1 MIITNDLNANSS
13 ELERAFPKVDAGITP
28 FGSRILVQ
36 IRTPK
41 SKTSGGIL
49 LTADTK
55 DTELWN
61 TQIAKVIWVGPL
73 SFRNR
78 TTQEPWIE
86 GEWCTAGDFVRVPKY
101 GGDRWVVDNPANK
114 DEPAMF
120 AMYDDLNLIG
130 KVTIDPL
137 AIKAFI

>member
-1 MIITNDLNANSS
+1 MIIMPDLNAHSS
-13 ELERAFPKVDAGITP
+13 EIDRAFPSINPGLEP

-49 LTADTK
+49 LTADAK

-61 TQIAKVIWVGPL
+61 TQIAKVIWMGPL
-73 SFRNR
+73 AFKNR
-78 TTQEPWIE
+78 TSMEPWVE
-86 GEWCTAGDFVRVPKY
+86 GEWCSVGDFVRVPKY
-101 GGDRWVVDNPANK
+101 GGDRWIVDNPANK

-137 AIKAFI
+137 AIKAFV

>member
-86 GEWCTAGDFVRVPKY
+86 GEWCAVGDFVRVPKY
-101 GGDRWVVDNPANK
+101 GGDRWVVDNPGNK